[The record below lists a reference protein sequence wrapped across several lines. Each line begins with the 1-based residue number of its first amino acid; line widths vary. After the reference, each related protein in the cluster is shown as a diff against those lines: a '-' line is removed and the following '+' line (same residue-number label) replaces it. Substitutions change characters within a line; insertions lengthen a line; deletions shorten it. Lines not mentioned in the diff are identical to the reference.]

1 MHTVRASGISET
13 SPKHLHHVCFC
24 VSSGVLLGLLPSR
37 PFHSNDDRFV
47 TCVCRCA
54 RICLEVDWGSISN
67 EQSFVGIFH
76 HNFPI
81 LSTSMNEWKMFMK
94 WWDWAFFFPLSAFS
108 CCYNANKRNKRKEW
122 RTSDLY
128 VLWWSWN
135 FTWKPIIPNF
145 LGVVLAS
152 PVLRYRVG
160 SRT

>member
-37 PFHSNDDRFV
+37 PFHSNDERFV

-54 RICLEVDWGSISN
+54 QICLEVDWGSISN

-81 LSTSMNEWKMFMK
+81 LSTSMNEWKMYMK
-94 WWDWAFFFPLSAFS
+94 WWDWAFFSPSPLFHVVTMPT
-108 CCYNANKRNKRKEW
+108 KEIKVRNEE
-122 RTSDLY
+122 
-128 VLWWSWN
+128 
-135 FTWKPIIPNF
+135 
-145 LGVVLAS
+145 
-152 PVLRYRVG
+152 RVIYTFYG
-160 SRT
+160 DPEISHESQLSLTFWE